1 MILKDYIISK
11 KIYRKNV
18 ILFKISDKLLYV
30 AKCKVKMRLIL
41 IESITVIKY
50 N

>member
-30 AKCKVKMRLIL
+30 AKCKVKNEINSNRI
-41 IESITVIKY
+41 
-50 N
+50 NNC